1 MFHVEQL
8 SEGLMKVGAQPK
20 DLSQRRKPAKTR
32 KEIKGVLDR
41 SSLRLCEMLFIYS
54 KLQIF
59 GSPNF

>member
-20 DLSQRRKPAKTR
+20 DLSQRRKAAKVR

-54 KLQIF
+54 KL
-59 GSPNF
+59 